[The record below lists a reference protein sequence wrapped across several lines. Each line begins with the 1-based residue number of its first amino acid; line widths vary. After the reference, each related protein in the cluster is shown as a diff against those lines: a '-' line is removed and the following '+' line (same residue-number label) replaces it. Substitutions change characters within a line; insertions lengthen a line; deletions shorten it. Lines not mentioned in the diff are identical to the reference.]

1 MKLKKKFYKKKQKV
15 ILNDGSIIYIKTVN
29 FKKIVKM

>member
-15 ILNDGSIIYIKTVN
+15 ILNNGAVVYIKSTD
-29 FKKIVKM
+29 FKKIVKL